1 MAERRGTKAL
11 ELWCRRMT
19 EGYPGVQIDNMTTSW
34 RDGLAFCAMIHHFR
48 PDLIDF
54 DKLNKADVYYNNAL
68 AFTTAEKY
76 LGIPAL
82 LDADD
87 MAAYEVP
94 DRLSILTYLSQYY
107 QAFASQSAHNRL
119 KRPSSSATEKTQIS
133 KPSGPPPKMAHVVG
147 VPRRDPC
154 RKCQLPVFLAERLLV
169 GKKVYHRTCL
179 KCARCGS
186 QLTPGSFYETEV
198 DEQYVCETCPDEEV
212 TNDPGANIERATSP
226 VQMRRNQLEG
236 ESNFATAATTS
247 NARSVRSSI
256 RDRLAFF
263 EKQQQQQQHDPLDR
277 DSKLLQKSLSDEEKS
292 KSLQRMEKKAT
303 DNPSTSSGGY
313 KMNSALSN
321 FLNDTVDN
329 EPDDDGETDPDRDE
343 DESESLSSSI
353 QNSKME
359 TSDSEE
365 TDDLTSVSLPPEL
378 PKSLP
383 PSFMVDDEKE
393 KKKPEEPS
401 KRFTASAQL
410 ILGSNSD
417 VTITTTRELNAD
429 QEENI
434 IRTSTPIQPLAD
446 ELEISVT
453 STKTKTN
460 DTTNNNDVEHTENT
474 ETIMATKSTDTKETT
489 TIQQIELE
497 NNLACNETNDNDCV
511 TKDKATVDASIV
523 AMETTTEAAQ
533 QLESTI
539 ETATTATTT
548 EMKTPLQPVSSSI
561 SSPKSRESSV
571 EKELETSE
579 NREDVELRTK
589 SPTEGAGEPVPYLTT
604 EDKETTQR
612 LSVVRARLQQFE
624 VITNNEKDK
633 ESIKITTTN
642 TKDPEPA
649 DQEPENNSQT
659 VTITSPETI
668 ENESQS
674 RSEEKVLEIETKI
687 PTPAPRE
694 ESLKMDTEEA
704 EVVPQIEAIQEDN
717 NKEIPTEKLEDEVP
731 LKMETKDNEILEDK
745 INSQETPKEETEQ
758 QTTTA
763 ELSTKDSHTPSKI
776 PLEEYPEDLNPFK
789 SDDEDDEKQ
798 NKENVELRKP
808 TKQNISLNPF
818 DSSDDEIELEKSQ
831 NTSTSTPKVP
841 PPRPPPPR
849 ISKNPFGSED
859 EDEEENSSSALAQ
872 AQLRRSSLTAS
883 QIRRTPVPTP
893 RSNVSQSLNPTPE
906 PTPRLSTK
914 AAQPVNSSISQQHN
928 NSNSHHNNSSFV
940 LQNSSDFYGS
950 NNSLHSHH
958 NLSSTPNNQN
968 NNLLRN
974 SDIRSS
980 NNSLN
985 LSAGGTIRSRK
996 TRRAPLPP
1004 APVKELFPS
1013 SETINTS
1020 SKTSTPS
1027 SSTVGT
1033 PKSGRKKRPA
1043 PAPPKPAR
1051 LEPATVPQ
1059 IQIDTVTTQPKNLHS
1074 YPLQS
1079 ELDSKLSDEEK
1090 ALLEGKTIQSQTH
1103 KDQLSSPATIRR
1115 SSKRLIPLD
1124 QDLLEEHSP
1133 SDGGN
1138 ESQCDDLKHQ
1148 QQNQNNKNYLQEE
1161 SEPNVVYRRLLIPH
1175 NLDTPTHESNPL
1187 IDDLNSSTMSGERQL
1202 EKLKDNKEANN
1213 RNRQSQIS
1221 AASSGTE
1228 DNDPLFNKSVHGKWK
1243 RRKGPAPALPIP
1255 PRRVLQMLPLQEI
1268 KHELDII
1275 EVQQQGLEK
1284 QGVILEKM
1292 IRDRCEGEN
1301 GELLNAAGEIAT
1313 TDGENSKEV
1322 EGLILQL
1329 FELVN
1334 EKNELFRRQAE
1345 LMYLRR
1351 QHRLEQE
1358 QADLEYE
1365 IRVLMAQPECNK
1377 TDSDKAREE
1386 AFIERLLE
1394 VVKLRNEVVECLE
1407 MDRLRE
1413 AEEDQSIKQRL
1424 ESHIASKRDDEPE
1437 KQKSSTL
1444 TKLSKKEKKKQK
1456 EYKKLAKNKK
1466 LDADKDAD
1474 ESELSLDKQKT
1485 KKKKKLLIF

>member
-1 MAERRGTKAL
+1 
-11 ELWCRRMT
+11 
-19 EGYPGVQIDNMTTSW
+19 
-34 RDGLAFCAMIHHFR
+34 
-48 PDLIDF
+48 
-54 DKLNKADVYYNNAL
+54 
-68 AFTTAEKY
+68 
-76 LGIPAL
+76 
-82 LDADD
+82 
-87 MAAYEVP
+87 
-94 DRLSILTYLSQYY
+94 
-107 QAFASQSAHNRL
+107 
-119 KRPSSSATEKTQIS
+119 
-133 KPSGPPPKMAHVVG
+133 MAHVVG

-198 DEQYVCETCPDEEV
+198 DEQYVCETCPDEEIPS
-212 TNDPGANIERATSP
+212 TSGGDFAIPSGGGETIAAEDASPERATSP
-226 VQMRRNQLEG
+226 VQMRNHLEG
-236 ESNFATAATTS
+236 ENKFATATNT
-247 NARSVRSSI
+247 RSVRSSI

-263 EKQQQQQQHDPLDR
+263 EQKQQQHDVLADR

-292 KSLQRMEKKAT
+292 KSLQRMEKASESAAT
-303 DNPSTSSGGY
+303 PSTSSGGY

-329 EPDDDGETDPDRDE
+329 EPDEDETETDPDHNE
-343 DESESLSSSI
+343 DKSESLSSSI

-383 PSFMVDDEKE
+383 PQLMVEEQE
-393 KKKPEEPS
+393 KKKAEEPN

-410 ILGSNSD
+410 ILGSNTPITPSA
-417 VTITTTRELNAD
+417 TTTNREHDAD

-434 IRTSTPIQPLAD
+434 IRTSTPIQPPT

-453 STKTKTN
+453 STKKSN
-460 DTTNNNDVEHTENT
+460 DTTNNNDVEHNT
-474 ETIMATKSTDTKETT
+474 SSTMDPETIMAPKLTDTKE

-497 NNLACNETNDNDCV
+497 NNLACKETNDNDCV
-511 TKDKATVDASIV
+511 TKDKATVDASIM

-533 QLESTI
+533 QLESTT
-539 ETATTATTT
+539 ETVTQTVN
-548 EMKTPLQPVSSSI
+548 EKTPLQVSSSSI
-561 SSPKSRESSV
+561 SPKSRASSV

-579 NREDVELRTK
+579 NHENVELRTK
-589 SPTEGAGEPVPYLTT
+589 SPTEELSAQLTV

-633 ESIKITTTN
+633 ESTKITTTTN
-642 TKDPEPA
+642 TKDQQ
-649 DQEPENNSQT
+649 QEQLNNSQT
-659 VTITSPETI
+659 VTTTASPPTLEI
-668 ENESQS
+668 ESQSS
-674 RSEEKVLEIETKI
+674 RSEEKEETKTTI

-694 ESLKMDTEEA
+694 ETLQMDTEIVA
-704 EVVPQIEAIQEDN
+704 EVPEHPQEEITHVEQDEELPTA
-717 NKEIPTEKLEDEVP
+717 KEEEEKDEVP
-731 LKMETKDNEILEDK
+731 LKMETKDNEILENKQMSIEDQPQEEEK
-745 INSQETPKEETEQ
+745 AEEKQEVITTCVKPKEQSQEEPA
-758 QTTTA
+758 TTI
-763 ELSTKDSHTPSKI
+763 LPSKDSSSTPQHTPAKI
-776 PLEEYPEDLNPFK
+776 PVEEYPEDLNPFK
-789 SDDEDDEKQ
+789 SDDEDEEIQ
-798 NKENVELRKP
+798 EENKENVELRKSQQQ
-808 TKQNISLNPF
+808 TQKVNLNPF

-831 NTSTSTPKVP
+831 NTSTSSKVP

-859 EDEEENSSSALAQ
+859 EDEENNSNAP
-872 AQLRRSSLTAS
+872 QLRRSSLTAS
-883 QIRRTPVPTP
+883 QSRRTPVPTP

-914 AAQPVNSSISQQHN
+914 ANPVNSSHLHQQHN
-928 NSNSHHNNSSFV
+928 ANSASTTPHNNNSSFV
-940 LQNSSDFYGS
+940 LQNSSEFYGS

-958 NLSSTPNNQN
+958 NLSSTTTTPNHNN

-1020 SKTSTPS
+1020 SKASTPS

-1090 ALLEGKTIQSQTH
+1090 ALLEGKTLQSQH
-1103 KDQLSSPATIRR
+1103 KDANLSPATRR

-1124 QDLLEEHSP
+1124 QDLLDEHSP
-1133 SDGGN
+1133 AISNTEN

-1148 QQNQNNKNYLQEE
+1148 QNQNNKSYLQQEE

-1187 IDDLNSSTMSGERQL
+1187 IDEINSSTMSGERQL

-1221 AASSGTE
+1221 AASSGAE

-1313 TDGENSKEV
+1313 GDGENSKEV

-1386 AFIERLLE
+1386 AFIERLVE

-1437 KQKSSTL
+1437 KQKSSSL

-1456 EYKKLAKNKK
+1456 ESKKLGKNKK

>member
-1 MAERRGTKAL
+1 
-11 ELWCRRMT
+11 
-19 EGYPGVQIDNMTTSW
+19 
-34 RDGLAFCAMIHHFR
+34 
-48 PDLIDF
+48 
-54 DKLNKADVYYNNAL
+54 
-68 AFTTAEKY
+68 
-76 LGIPAL
+76 
-82 LDADD
+82 

-107 QAFASQSAHNRL
+107 QAFAAQNSHNRL

-133 KPSGPPPKMAHVVG
+133 KPTGPPPKMAHVVG

-198 DEQYVCETCPDEEV
+198 DDQYCCETCPDEEITA
-212 TNDPGANIERATSP
+212 TNVDGGGDVAAASSVPPPSP
-226 VQMRRNQLEG
+226 PTAEISTEVQLRSKLDG
-236 ESNFATAATTS
+236 DVSPTIT
-247 NARSVRSSI
+247 RSVRSSI

-263 EKQQQQQQHDPLDR
+263 EQKQQQTTEKQR
-277 DSKLLQKSLSDEEKS
+277 EGSAESDSKLLQKSLSDEEKS
-292 KSLQRMEKKAT
+292 KSLQRMENNSSAMAT
-303 DNPSTSSGGY
+303 TSY

-329 EPDDDGETDPDRDE
+329 EPEDQNQAEE
-343 DESESLSSSI
+343 DEESLESLTSSA
-353 QNSKME
+353 QNSKMD
-359 TSDSEE
+359 TDSEE

-383 PSFMVDDEKE
+383 PLVVEQESADEKQKKEE
-393 KKKPEEPS
+393 KEEA

-410 ILGSNSD
+410 ILGGNS
-417 VTITTTRELNAD
+417 TTDSSHLKAD
-429 QEENI
+429 EEENI
-434 IRTSTPIQPLAD
+434 IRSRSQSRSPTNSTGRQTS
-446 ELEISVT
+446 ELKISLR
-453 STKTKTN
+453 SSLKSHDK
-460 DTTNNNDVEHTENT
+460 TNNNTELEDNDDKAKTIAAQQMTPQPNLTSQMT
-474 ETIMATKSTDTKETT
+474 E

-511 TKDKATVDASIV
+511 TKDKAKVNDSMM
-523 AMETTTEAAQ
+523 AMETEIEAAQ
-533 QLESTI
+533 QLESTTTTTTTALEEVNSTKPAGEKI
-539 ETATTATTT
+539 ETSDKSNEET
-548 EMKTPLQPVSSSI
+548 EN
-561 SSPKSRESSV
+561 E
-571 EKELETSE
+571 
-579 NREDVELRTK
+579 VELRTK
-589 SPTEGAGEPVPYLTT
+589 SSLKDNHNTLHASSPGV

-624 VITNNEKDK
+624 VITNNEKAK
-633 ESIKITTTN
+633 ESSPISAATKAKENLNISTPPKTPIAPMPIITTTAP
-642 TKDPEPA
+642 TTPPMELKEDESLSRSREDEQMCATSITQKDPNE
-649 DQEPENNSQT
+649 DTTMVQMDDDTNTET
-659 VTITSPETI
+659 VT
-668 ENESQS
+668 
-674 RSEEKVLEIETKI
+674 
-687 PTPAPRE
+687 
-694 ESLKMDTEEA
+694 ESLEKPPNEK
-704 EVVPQIEAIQEDN
+704 PIQ
-717 NKEIPTEKLEDEVP
+717 EVP
-731 LKMETKDNEILEDK
+731 LVMETKDNELLEDK
-745 INSQETPKEETEQ
+745 HKSIEKEEAKEEEEEEKES
-758 QTTTA
+758 A
-763 ELSTKDSHTPSKI
+763 KVEPKVSPPSSSPLRNSSTPNKP

-789 SDDEDDEKQ
+789 SDDEDEPNEE
-798 NKENVELRKP
+798 NKENVVLRKP
-808 TKQNISLNPF
+808 PIPKQPAKVISCNPF
-818 DSSDDEIELEKSQ
+818 DSSDDEIELDKSQ
-831 NTSTSTPKVP
+831 NSTISTPKIP

-849 ISKNPFGSED
+849 ISRNPFGSED
-859 EDEEENSSSALAQ
+859 EDEDLSKAS
-872 AQLRRSSLTAS
+872 QLRRSSLTAS
-883 QIRRTPVPTP
+883 QSKRTPVPTP
-893 RSNVSQSLNPTPE
+893 RTNV
-906 PTPRLSTK
+906 
-914 AAQPVNSSISQQHN
+914 
-928 NSNSHHNNSSFV
+928 
-940 LQNSSDFYGS
+940 
-950 NNSLHSHH
+950 
-958 NLSSTPNNQN
+958 
-968 NNLLRN
+968 
-974 SDIRSS
+974 SS

-996 TRRAPLPP
+996 SRRAPLPP

-1013 SETINTS
+1013 SETLNTS
-1020 SKTSTPS
+1020 SKASTPS

-1051 LEPATVPQ
+1051 LDPSTAIPQ
-1059 IQIDTVTTQPKNLHS
+1059 IQAPESLNLNTQSKNLLS

-1090 ALLEGKTIQSQTH
+1090 ALLEGKTNAAGLAVLCQDEGS
-1103 KDQLSSPATIRR
+1103 RR
-1115 SSKRLIPLD
+1115 NSKRLIPLD
-1124 QDLLEEHSP
+1124 KELLEEHA
-1133 SDGGN
+1133 N

-1148 QQNQNNKNYLQEE
+1148 QQHLQKSHHHVQE

-1187 IDDLNSSTMSGERQL
+1187 LDELNNSSMLGERQL

-1221 AASSGTE
+1221 AASSGNE

-1301 GELLNAAGEIAT
+1301 GEPLNAAGEIPPT
-1313 TDGENSKEV
+1313 LDGTSGGVGHQSPALENSKEV
-1322 EGLILQL
+1322 ENLILQL

-1365 IRVLMAQPECNK
+1365 IRVLMAQPERNK

-1386 AFIERLLE
+1386 AFIERLIE
-1394 VVKLRNEVVECLE
+1394 VVQLRNEVVECLE
-1407 MDRLRE
+1407 MDRIRE

-1424 ESHIASKRDDEPE
+1424 ESHIANKRDDEPE
-1437 KQKSSTL
+1437 TKKSSTS
-1444 TKLSKKEKKKQK
+1444 KLSKKEKKKQK
-1456 EYKKLAKNKK
+1456 ESKKLAKNKK
-1466 LDADKDAD
+1466 LDADKTPLDSCGKYLSAEVLD
-1474 ESELSLDKQKT
+1474 EAIL
-1485 KKKKKLLIF
+1485 

>member
-19 EGYPGVQIDNMTTSW
+19 EGYPGVKVDNMTTSW

-107 QAFASQSAHNRL
+107 QAFAAQNSHNRL

-133 KPSGPPPKMAHVVG
+133 KPTGPPPKMAHVVG

-198 DEQYVCETCPDEEV
+198 DDQYCCETCPDEEITA
-212 TNDPGANIERATSP
+212 TNVDGGGDVAAASSVPHPSP
-226 VQMRRNQLEG
+226 PSAEISTEVQLRSKLDG
-236 ESNFATAATTS
+236 DVSPTIT
-247 NARSVRSSI
+247 RSVRSSI

-263 EKQQQQQQHDPLDR
+263 EQKQQQTTEKQR
-277 DSKLLQKSLSDEEKS
+277 EGSAESDSKLLQKSLSDEEKS
-292 KSLQRMEKKAT
+292 KSLQRMENNSSAMAT
-303 DNPSTSSGGY
+303 TSY

-329 EPDDDGETDPDRDE
+329 EPEDQNQAEE
-343 DESESLSSSI
+343 DEESLSLTSSA
-353 QNSKME
+353 QNSKMD
-359 TSDSEE
+359 TDSEE

-383 PSFMVDDEKE
+383 PLVVEQESADEKQKKEE
-393 KKKPEEPS
+393 KEEA

-410 ILGSNSD
+410 ILGGNS
-417 VTITTTRELNAD
+417 TTDSSHLKAD
-429 QEENI
+429 EEENI
-434 IRTSTPIQPLAD
+434 IRSRSQSRSPTNSTGRQTS
-446 ELEISVT
+446 ELKISLR
-453 STKTKTN
+453 SSLKSHDK
-460 DTTNNNDVEHTENT
+460 TNNNTELEDNDDKAKTIAAQQMAPQPNLTSQMT
-474 ETIMATKSTDTKETT
+474 E

-511 TKDKATVDASIV
+511 TKDKAKVNDSMM
-523 AMETTTEAAQ
+523 AMETEIEAAQ
-533 QLESTI
+533 QLESTTTTTTTALEEVNSTKPSGEKI
-539 ETATTATTT
+539 ETSDKPIGET
-548 EMKTPLQPVSSSI
+548 EN
-561 SSPKSRESSV
+561 E
-571 EKELETSE
+571 
-579 NREDVELRTK
+579 VELRTK
-589 SPTEGAGEPVPYLTT
+589 SLKDNHNTLHASTPCV

-624 VITNNEKDK
+624 VITNNEKAK
-633 ESIKITTTN
+633 ESSPISAATKAKENLNISTPPLTTPPKTPIAPMPIITTTAP
-642 TKDPEPA
+642 TTPPMELKEDESLSRSMEDEQVCATSITQKDPNE
-649 DQEPENNSQT
+649 DTTMVQMDDDTNTET
-659 VTITSPETI
+659 VT
-668 ENESQS
+668 
-674 RSEEKVLEIETKI
+674 
-687 PTPAPRE
+687 
-694 ESLKMDTEEA
+694 ESLEKPPNEK
-704 EVVPQIEAIQEDN
+704 PIQ
-717 NKEIPTEKLEDEVP
+717 EVP
-731 LKMETKDNEILEDK
+731 LVMETKDNELLEDK
-745 INSQETPKEETEQ
+745 HKSIEKEEAKEEEEEKES
-758 QTTTA
+758 A
-763 ELSTKDSHTPSKI
+763 KVEPKVSPPSSSPLRNSSTPNKP

-789 SDDEDDEKQ
+789 SDDEDEPNEE
-798 NKENVELRKP
+798 NKENVVLRKP
-808 TKQNISLNPF
+808 PIPKQPAKVISCNPF
-818 DSSDDEIELEKSQ
+818 DSSDDEIELDKSQ
-831 NTSTSTPKVP
+831 NSTISTPKIP

-849 ISKNPFGSED
+849 ISRNPFGSED
-859 EDEEENSSSALAQ
+859 EDEDLSKAS
-872 AQLRRSSLTAS
+872 QLRRSSLTAS
-883 QIRRTPVPTP
+883 QSKRTPVPTP
-893 RSNVSQSLNPTPE
+893 RTNV
-906 PTPRLSTK
+906 
-914 AAQPVNSSISQQHN
+914 
-928 NSNSHHNNSSFV
+928 
-940 LQNSSDFYGS
+940 
-950 NNSLHSHH
+950 
-958 NLSSTPNNQN
+958 
-968 NNLLRN
+968 
-974 SDIRSS
+974 SS

-996 TRRAPLPP
+996 SRRAPLPP

-1013 SETINTS
+1013 SETLNTS
-1020 SKTSTPS
+1020 SKASTPS

-1051 LEPATVPQ
+1051 LDPSTAIPQ
-1059 IQIDTVTTQPKNLHS
+1059 IQAPESLNLNTQSKNLLS

-1090 ALLEGKTIQSQTH
+1090 ALLEGKTNAAELAVLSQ
-1103 KDQLSSPATIRR
+1103 DEDSRR
-1115 SSKRLIPLD
+1115 NSKRLIPLD
-1124 QDLLEEHSP
+1124 KELLEEHA
-1133 SDGGN
+1133 N

-1148 QQNQNNKNYLQEE
+1148 QQHLQKSHHHVQE

-1187 IDDLNSSTMSGERQL
+1187 LDELNNSSMLGERQL

-1221 AASSGTE
+1221 AASSGNE

-1301 GELLNAAGEIAT
+1301 GEPLNAAGEIPPT
-1313 TDGENSKEV
+1313 LDGTSGGVGHQSPALENSKEV
-1322 EGLILQL
+1322 ENLILQL

-1365 IRVLMAQPECNK
+1365 IRVLMAQPERNK

-1386 AFIERLLE
+1386 AFIERLIE
-1394 VVKLRNEVVECLE
+1394 VVQLRNEVVECLE
-1407 MDRLRE
+1407 MDRIRE

-1424 ESHIASKRDDEPE
+1424 ESHIANKRDDEPE
-1437 KQKSSTL
+1437 TKKSSTS
-1444 TKLSKKEKKKQK
+1444 KLSKKEKKKQK
-1456 EYKKLAKNKK
+1456 ESKKLAKNKK

>member
-133 KPSGPPPKMAHVVG
+133 KPTGPPSKMAHVVG

-198 DEQYVCETCPDEEV
+198 DEQYVCETCPDEEIPS
-212 TNDPGANIERATSP
+212 TSGGDFAIPSGGGETIAAEDASPERATSP
-226 VQMRRNQLEG
+226 VQMRNHLEG
-236 ESNFATAATTS
+236 ENKFATATNT
-247 NARSVRSSI
+247 RSVRSSI

-263 EKQQQQQQHDPLDR
+263 EQKQQQHDVLADR

-292 KSLQRMEKKAT
+292 KSLQRMEKASESAAT
-303 DNPSTSSGGY
+303 PSTSSGGY

-329 EPDDDGETDPDRDE
+329 EPDEDETETDPDHNE
-343 DESESLSSSI
+343 DKSESLSSSI

-383 PSFMVDDEKE
+383 PQLMVEEQE
-393 KKKPEEPS
+393 KKKAEEPN

-410 ILGSNSD
+410 ILGSNTPITPSA
-417 VTITTTRELNAD
+417 TTTNREHDAD

-434 IRTSTPIQPLAD
+434 IRTSTPIQPPT

-453 STKTKTN
+453 STKKSN
-460 DTTNNNDVEHTENT
+460 DTTNNNDVEHNT
-474 ETIMATKSTDTKETT
+474 SSTMDPETIMAPKLTDTKE

-497 NNLACNETNDNDCV
+497 NNLACKETNDNDCV
-511 TKDKATVDASIV
+511 TKDKATVDASIM

-533 QLESTI
+533 QLESTT
-539 ETATTATTT
+539 ETVTQTVN
-548 EMKTPLQPVSSSI
+548 EKTPLQVSSSSI
-561 SSPKSRESSV
+561 SPKSRASSV

-579 NREDVELRTK
+579 NHENVELRTK
-589 SPTEGAGEPVPYLTT
+589 SPTEELSAQLTV

-633 ESIKITTTN
+633 ESTKITTTTN
-642 TKDPEPA
+642 TKDQQ
-649 DQEPENNSQT
+649 QEQLNNSQT
-659 VTITSPETI
+659 VTTTASPPTLEI
-668 ENESQS
+668 ESQSS
-674 RSEEKVLEIETKI
+674 RSEEKEETKTTI

-694 ESLKMDTEEA
+694 ETLQMDTEIVA
-704 EVVPQIEAIQEDN
+704 EVPEHPQEEITHVEQDEELPTA
-717 NKEIPTEKLEDEVP
+717 KEEEEKDEVP
-731 LKMETKDNEILEDK
+731 LKMETKDNEILENKQMSIEDQPQEEEK
-745 INSQETPKEETEQ
+745 AEEKQEVITTCVKPKEQSQEEPA
-758 QTTTA
+758 TTI
-763 ELSTKDSHTPSKI
+763 LPSKDSSSTPQHTPAKI
-776 PLEEYPEDLNPFK
+776 PVEEYPEDLNPFK
-789 SDDEDDEKQ
+789 SDDEDEEIQ
-798 NKENVELRKP
+798 EENKENVELRKSQQQ
-808 TKQNISLNPF
+808 TQKVNLNPF

-831 NTSTSTPKVP
+831 NTSTSSKVP

-859 EDEEENSSSALAQ
+859 EDEENNSNAP
-872 AQLRRSSLTAS
+872 QLRRSSLTAS
-883 QIRRTPVPTP
+883 QSRRTPVPTP
-893 RSNVSQSLNPTPE
+893 RSNV
-906 PTPRLSTK
+906 
-914 AAQPVNSSISQQHN
+914 
-928 NSNSHHNNSSFV
+928 
-940 LQNSSDFYGS
+940 
-950 NNSLHSHH
+950 
-958 NLSSTPNNQN
+958 
-968 NNLLRN
+968 
-974 SDIRSS
+974 SS

-1020 SKTSTPS
+1020 SKASTPS

-1090 ALLEGKTIQSQTH
+1090 ALLEGKTLQSQH
-1103 KDQLSSPATIRR
+1103 KDANLSPATRR

-1124 QDLLEEHSP
+1124 QDLLDEHSP
-1133 SDGGN
+1133 AISNTEN

-1148 QQNQNNKNYLQEE
+1148 QNQNNKSYLQQEE

-1187 IDDLNSSTMSGERQL
+1187 IDEINSSTMSGERQL

-1221 AASSGTE
+1221 AASSGAE

-1313 TDGENSKEV
+1313 GDGENSKEV

-1386 AFIERLLE
+1386 AFIERLVE

-1437 KQKSSTL
+1437 KQKSSSL

-1456 EYKKLAKNKK
+1456 ESKKLGKNKK

>member
-19 EGYPGVQIDNMTTSW
+19 EGYPGVKVDNMTTSW

-68 AFTTAEKY
+68 AFATAEKY

-107 QAFASQSAHNRL
+107 QAFATQSSHNRL
-119 KRPSSSATEKTQIS
+119 KRPSSSATEKTQIT

-198 DEQYVCETCPDEEV
+198 DDQYCCETCPDEEI
-212 TNDPGANIERATSP
+212 TSKLGIGINAGANPEASTSSTGAMGTDADDISSP
-226 VQMRRNQLEG
+226 VEMRNKFG
-236 ESNFATAATTS
+236 GDISPTTT
-247 NARSVRSSI
+247 RSVRSSI

-263 EKQQQQQQHDPLDR
+263 EQKQQDSQSSKKEDTIDL

-292 KSLQRMEKKAT
+292 KSLKRMENA
-303 DNPSTSSGGY
+303 STSTSY
-313 KMNSALSN
+313 KMNSALSS
-321 FLNDTVDN
+321 FLNDTVGN
-329 EPDDDGETDPDRDE
+329 AEDDDGEDE
-343 DESESLSSSI
+343 DSESLTSSI
-353 QNSKME
+353 QHSKME
-359 TSDSEE
+359 TDSSEE

-383 PSFMVDDEKE
+383 PTTLEITEDKKEE
-393 KKKPEEPS
+393 KKEDNA

-410 ILGSNSD
+410 ILG
-417 VTITTTRELNAD
+417 TTTTTTKDAHLLAD
-429 QEENI
+429 EEENI
-434 IRTSTPIQPLAD
+434 IRSRSRSTSPGKQTT
-446 ELEISVT
+446 ELQISLT
-453 STKTKTN
+453 SSLKSN
-460 DTTNNNDVEHTENT
+460 DTTNNNVHLDDDARKTITPAKDNQLMMM
-474 ETIMATKSTDTKETT
+474 ETQQPTT
-489 TIQQIELE
+489 LKTMETIQQIELE
-497 NNLACNETNDNDCV
+497 NNLACNETNVNDCV
-511 TKDKATVDASIV
+511 TKDKAAVDDSITV
-523 AMETTTEAAQ
+523 ETEIKAAQ
-533 QLESTI
+533 QFEST
-539 ETATTATTT
+539 
-548 EMKTPLQPVSSSI
+548 TPTLKQVEDNST
-561 SSPKSRESSV
+561 KSVAEEEREEPSNMTV
-571 EKELETSE
+571 MEKSGTSE
-579 NREDVELRTK
+579 NDVELRTK
-589 SPTEGAGEPVPYLTT
+589 SPKENDNAIENPTPEEV

-624 VITNNEKDK
+624 VITNNEKAK
-633 ESIKITTTN
+633 ESSPIKTAPNANGKENLNLSTPPQTKTPPSTQPIEETRKENEPLTSRPIEDMEQSITTIIPT
-642 TKDPEPA
+642 P
-649 DQEPENNSQT
+649 
-659 VTITSPETI
+659 SPRGETMVKM
-668 ENESQS
+668 
-674 RSEEKVLEIETKI
+674 EKTEIET
-687 PTPAPRE
+687 
-694 ESLKMDTEEA
+694 ESLDKS
-704 EVVPQIEAIQEDN
+704 N
-717 NKEIPTEKLEDEVP
+717 EIVQEVP
-731 LKMETKDNEILEDK
+731 LAIMETKDNEILENKNKSIENENEDHK
-745 INSQETPKEETEQ
+745 TTEETELTQ
-758 QTTTA
+758 MQT
-763 ELSTKDSHTPSKI
+763 EDDKKSLEESTSTVKSSSTPSKL

-789 SDDEDDEKQ
+789 SDDEDEPCDE
-798 NKENVELRKP
+798 NKENVVLRKP
-808 TKQNISLNPF
+808 PIPKQPAKTNSLNPF

-831 NTSTSTPKVP
+831 TSTTSTPKIP

-849 ISKNPFGSED
+849 ISRNPFGSED
-859 EDEEENSSSALAQ
+859 EEDDHT
-872 AQLRRSSLTAS
+872 QLRRSSLTAS
-883 QIRRTPVPTP
+883 QSKRTPVPKP
-893 RSNVSQSLNPTPE
+893 RSNV
-906 PTPRLSTK
+906 
-914 AAQPVNSSISQQHN
+914 
-928 NSNSHHNNSSFV
+928 
-940 LQNSSDFYGS
+940 DFYGS
-950 NNSLHSHH
+950 ANSLHS
-958 NLSSTPNNQN
+958 NNNTSATP

-996 TRRAPLPP
+996 SRRAPLPP

-1020 SKTSTPS
+1020 SKASTPS

-1051 LEPATVPQ
+1051 LDPSLTIPQ
-1059 IQIDTVTTQPKNLHS
+1059 IQVPDQNSSTQSKNLLS

-1090 ALLEGKTIQSQTH
+1090 ALLEGKATLN
-1103 KDQLSSPATIRR
+1103 LSNVTDLRPPSPDSSRR
-1115 SSKRLIPLD
+1115 NSKRLIPLD
-1124 QDLLEEHSP
+1124 KDLLEEHSHQ
-1133 SDGGN
+1133 S
-1138 ESQCDDLKHQ
+1138 SQCDDLKQHLQKSYHQ
-1148 QQNQNNKNYLQEE
+1148 ESE

-1187 IDDLNSSTMSGERQL
+1187 LDELNNSSSMVGERQL

-1221 AASSGTE
+1221 AASSGNE

-1301 GELLNAAGEIAT
+1301 GEPLNAAGELSSSG
-1313 TDGENSKEV
+1313 TDGGGVSKNPALENSKEV
-1322 EGLILQL
+1322 ENLILQL

-1365 IRVLMAQPECNK
+1365 IRVLMAQPERNK

-1386 AFIERLLE
+1386 AFIERLVE
-1394 VVKLRNEVVECLE
+1394 VVQLRNEVVECLE
-1407 MDRLRE
+1407 MDRIRE

-1424 ESHIASKRDDEPE
+1424 ESHIANKRDDEPE
-1437 KQKSSTL
+1437 TKKSSSS
-1444 TKLSKKEKKKQK
+1444 KLSKKEKKKQK
-1456 EYKKLAKNKK
+1456 ESKKLAKNKK

-1474 ESELSLDKQKT
+1474 ESEINLDKQKT

>member
-198 DEQYVCETCPDEEV
+198 DEQYVCETCPDEEITTGGGDFV
-212 TNDPGANIERATSP
+212 TANSSAAENVSTTATAEAETSP
-226 VQMRRNQLEG
+226 VQMRRDHHLEG
-236 ESNFATAATTS
+236 ESGFATASSSSTRT
-247 NARSVRSSI
+247 VRSSI

-263 EKQQQQQQHDPLDR
+263 EKQQQHSDPLDR
-277 DSKLLQKSLSDEEKS
+277 DCKLLQKSLSDEEKS
-292 KSLQRMEKKAT
+292 KSLQRMEKPSGMT
-303 DNPSTSSGGY
+303 PSTSGGY

-321 FLNDTVDN
+321 FLNDTVDY
-329 EPDDDGETDPDRDE
+329 EPDNETETDPDRDE

-383 PSFMVDDEKE
+383 PPFMVAEQQPQQQEEKN
-393 KKKPEEPS
+393 KEETN
-401 KRFTASAQL
+401 KRYTASAQL
-410 ILGSNSD
+410 ILGSDATTS
-417 VTITTTRELNAD
+417 TTRELHAD

-434 IRTSTPIQPLAD
+434 IRTSTPIQATT

-453 STKTKTN
+453 STKKTT
-460 DTTNNNDVEHTENT
+460 DKTNNNDVEQKPSSPKDP
-474 ETIMATKSTDTKETT
+474 ETIMAPKLADTKK

-497 NNLACNETNDNDCV
+497 NNLACKETNDNDCV

-533 QLESTI
+533 QFESTT
-539 ETATTATTT
+539 EPATVTT
-548 EMKTPLQPVSSSI
+548 EKIPIEVTSSSI
-561 SSPKSRESSV
+561 SPKSRESSV

-579 NREDVELRTK
+579 NHENVELRTK
-589 SPTEGAGEPVPYLTT
+589 SPTEDSMESSIPMTV

-624 VITNNEKDK
+624 VITNNEKDN
-633 ESIKITTTN
+633 ESTKIATTTTTN
-642 TKDPEPA
+642 TKEHPEEK
-649 DQEPENNSQT
+649 QLNKTQT
-659 VTITSPETI
+659 VTSTSPTL

-674 RSEEKVLEIETKI
+674 RSEQEIEIVI

-694 ESLKMDTEEA
+694 ETLKMDTETVA
-704 EVVPQIEAIQEDN
+704 EVSEKVQASSQEEQ
-717 NKEIPTEKLEDEVP
+717 KELLTEKEEEILTKKEDEVP

-745 INSQETPKEETEQ
+745 IKSIEEQEEQQPTEEKQGDNSTQLKETPKEEEHPTVP
-758 QTTTA
+758 
-763 ELSTKDSHTPSKI
+763 SKDSSTPHQTPSKI

-789 SDDEDDEKQ
+789 SDDEDDNEHQ
-798 NKENVELRKP
+798 AGEENKENVELRKP
-808 TKQNISLNPF
+808 STQKVNLNPF

-831 NTSTSTPKVP
+831 NTSTSTPKIP

-859 EDEEENSSSALAQ
+859 EDDEENAP

-893 RSNVSQSLNPTPE
+893 RSNV
-906 PTPRLSTK
+906 
-914 AAQPVNSSISQQHN
+914 
-928 NSNSHHNNSSFV
+928 
-940 LQNSSDFYGS
+940 
-950 NNSLHSHH
+950 
-958 NLSSTPNNQN
+958 
-968 NNLLRN
+968 
-974 SDIRSS
+974 SS

-1020 SKTSTPS
+1020 SKASTPS

-1051 LEPATVPQ
+1051 LEPNSVPQ
-1059 IQIDTVTTQPKNLHS
+1059 IQIDTITTQPKNLHS

-1090 ALLEGKTIQSQTH
+1090 ALLEGKTIQSQLNHNPT
-1103 KDQLSSPATIRR
+1103 DLSPATTRR

-1124 QDLLEEHSP
+1124 QDLLEEHAT
-1133 SDGGN
+1133 N

-1148 QQNQNNKNYLQEE
+1148 QQNQKSYLHDQ

-1175 NLDTPTHESNPL
+1175 NLDTLTHESNPL
-1187 IDDLNSSTMSGERQL
+1187 LDELNNSNSIMTGERQL

-1221 AASSGTE
+1221 AASSGAE

-1437 KQKSSTL
+1437 KQKSSST

-1456 EYKKLAKNKK
+1456 ESKKLAKNKK

>member
-1 MAERRGTKAL
+1 
-11 ELWCRRMT
+11 
-19 EGYPGVQIDNMTTSW
+19 
-34 RDGLAFCAMIHHFR
+34 
-48 PDLIDF
+48 
-54 DKLNKADVYYNNAL
+54 
-68 AFTTAEKY
+68 
-76 LGIPAL
+76 
-82 LDADD
+82 
-87 MAAYEVP
+87 
-94 DRLSILTYLSQYY
+94 
-107 QAFASQSAHNRL
+107 
-119 KRPSSSATEKTQIS
+119 
-133 KPSGPPPKMAHVVG
+133 MAHVVG

-198 DEQYVCETCPDEEV
+198 DEQYVCETCPDEEIPS
-212 TNDPGANIERATSP
+212 TSGGDFAIPSGGGETIAAEDASPERATSP
-226 VQMRRNQLEG
+226 VQMRNHLEG
-236 ESNFATAATTS
+236 ENKFATATNT
-247 NARSVRSSI
+247 RSVRSSI

-263 EKQQQQQQHDPLDR
+263 EQKQQQHDVLADR

-292 KSLQRMEKKAT
+292 KSLQRMEKASESAAT
-303 DNPSTSSGGY
+303 PSTSSGGY

-329 EPDDDGETDPDRDE
+329 EPDEDETETDPDHNE
-343 DESESLSSSI
+343 DKSESLSSSI

-383 PSFMVDDEKE
+383 PQLMVEEQE
-393 KKKPEEPS
+393 KKKAEEPN

-410 ILGSNSD
+410 ILGSNTPITPSA
-417 VTITTTRELNAD
+417 TTTNREHDAD

-434 IRTSTPIQPLAD
+434 IRTSTPIQPPT

-453 STKTKTN
+453 STKKSN
-460 DTTNNNDVEHTENT
+460 DTTNNNDVEHNT
-474 ETIMATKSTDTKETT
+474 SSTMDPETIMAPKLTDTKE

-497 NNLACNETNDNDCV
+497 NNLACKETNDNDCV
-511 TKDKATVDASIV
+511 TKDKATVDASIM

-533 QLESTI
+533 QLESTT
-539 ETATTATTT
+539 ETVTQTVN
-548 EMKTPLQPVSSSI
+548 EKTPLQVSSSSI
-561 SSPKSRESSV
+561 SPKSRASSV

-579 NREDVELRTK
+579 NHENVELRTK
-589 SPTEGAGEPVPYLTT
+589 SPTEELSAQLTV

-633 ESIKITTTN
+633 ESTKITTTTN
-642 TKDPEPA
+642 TKDQQ
-649 DQEPENNSQT
+649 QEQLNNSQT
-659 VTITSPETI
+659 VTTTASPPTLEI
-668 ENESQS
+668 ESQSS
-674 RSEEKVLEIETKI
+674 RSEEKEETKTTI

-694 ESLKMDTEEA
+694 ETLQMDTEIVA
-704 EVVPQIEAIQEDN
+704 EVPEHPQEEITHVEQDEELPTA
-717 NKEIPTEKLEDEVP
+717 KEEEEKDEVP
-731 LKMETKDNEILEDK
+731 LKMETKDNEILENKQMSIEDQPQEEEK
-745 INSQETPKEETEQ
+745 AEEKQEVITTCVKPKEQSQEEPA
-758 QTTTA
+758 TTI
-763 ELSTKDSHTPSKI
+763 LPSKDSSSTPQHTPAKI
-776 PLEEYPEDLNPFK
+776 PVEEYPEDLNPFK
-789 SDDEDDEKQ
+789 SDDEDEEIQ
-798 NKENVELRKP
+798 EENKENVELRKSQQQ
-808 TKQNISLNPF
+808 TQKVNLNPF

-831 NTSTSTPKVP
+831 NTSTSSKVP

-859 EDEEENSSSALAQ
+859 EDEENNSNAP
-872 AQLRRSSLTAS
+872 QLRRSSLTAS
-883 QIRRTPVPTP
+883 QSRRTPVPTP
-893 RSNVSQSLNPTPE
+893 RSNV
-906 PTPRLSTK
+906 
-914 AAQPVNSSISQQHN
+914 
-928 NSNSHHNNSSFV
+928 
-940 LQNSSDFYGS
+940 
-950 NNSLHSHH
+950 
-958 NLSSTPNNQN
+958 
-968 NNLLRN
+968 
-974 SDIRSS
+974 SS

-1020 SKTSTPS
+1020 SKASTPS

-1090 ALLEGKTIQSQTH
+1090 ALLEGKTLQSQH
-1103 KDQLSSPATIRR
+1103 KDANLSPATRR

-1124 QDLLEEHSP
+1124 QDLLDEHSP
-1133 SDGGN
+1133 AISNTEN

-1148 QQNQNNKNYLQEE
+1148 QNQNNKSYLQQEE

-1187 IDDLNSSTMSGERQL
+1187 IDEINSSTMSGERQL

-1221 AASSGTE
+1221 AASSGAE

-1313 TDGENSKEV
+1313 GDGENSKEV

-1386 AFIERLLE
+1386 AFIERLVE

-1437 KQKSSTL
+1437 KQKSSSL

-1456 EYKKLAKNKK
+1456 ESKKLGKNKK